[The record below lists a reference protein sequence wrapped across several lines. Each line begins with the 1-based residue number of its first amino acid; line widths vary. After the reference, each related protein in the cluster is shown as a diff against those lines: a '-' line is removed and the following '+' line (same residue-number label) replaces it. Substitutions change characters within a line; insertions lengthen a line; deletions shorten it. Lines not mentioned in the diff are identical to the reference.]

1 MMGKRE
7 KIAAPAQDT
16 VRSGKI
22 NVRVIDEENGYQKL
36 EGIRAIRISSS
47 DYRLLI
53 LEDFTDTLGRIEGDV
68 TFLLADREVKLE
80 NILGYYK
87 HQHNE
92 FMLLVQEDKDGWYEK
107 L

>member
-1 MMGKRE
+1 MGKRE
-7 KIAAPAQDT
+7 KSAMLSQNE
-16 VRSGKI
+16 VRNGKI
-22 NVRVIDEENGYQKL
+22 NARVLDEENGYQKL
-36 EGIRAIRISSS
+36 EGVRAVRINSS

-53 LEDFTDTLGRIEGDV
+53 LEDFTDTLGRVEGDV
-68 TFLLADREVKLE
+68 SFLLVDREVRLE

-92 FMLLVQEDKDGWYEK
+92 FMLLIQEDKDGWYEK